1 MAKYFHEL
9 TLEEMFEH
17 HDHTY
22 MMADDHRAYE
32 NGRREAEIIVDKVKS
47 EGGWTKELCD
57 LYNLFGDAIET
68 RDHKGNVLPNYLK
81 NKYDRN
87 GMWNEKVYKWKK

>member
-1 MAKYFHEL
+1 MPRYFEDL
-9 TLEEMFEH
+9 TLKEMFEH

-22 MMADDHRAYE
+22 MMSDDHRAYE

-57 LYNLFGDAIET
+57 LYNKYA
-68 RDHKGNVLPNYLK
+68 PNDSMFQK
-81 NKYDRN
+81 DWEWIKEIN
-87 GMWNEKVYKWKK
+87 